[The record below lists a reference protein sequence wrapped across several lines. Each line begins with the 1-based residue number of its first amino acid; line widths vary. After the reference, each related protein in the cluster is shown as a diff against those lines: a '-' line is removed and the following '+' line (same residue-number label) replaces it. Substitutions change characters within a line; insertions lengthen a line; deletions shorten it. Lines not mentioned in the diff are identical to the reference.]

1 MCSNHFESIMIIAL
15 KRKIKIKILKCTTLV
30 LHEVMNA
37 DGNGMGRLIYEF
49 PRNSMWFLYVPIE
62 HSISAIAQMDLD
74 GHVLLCTLAS
84 VP

>member
-1 MCSNHFESIMIIAL
+1 
-15 KRKIKIKILKCTTLV
+15 
-30 LHEVMNA
+30 MNA